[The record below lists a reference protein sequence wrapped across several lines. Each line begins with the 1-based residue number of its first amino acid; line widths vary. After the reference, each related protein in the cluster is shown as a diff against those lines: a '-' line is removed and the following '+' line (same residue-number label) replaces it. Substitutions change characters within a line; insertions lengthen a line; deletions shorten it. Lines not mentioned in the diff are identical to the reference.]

1 MNGRAAGKLSLYFLL
16 LFAHVAGAIAMIAG
30 IIGREL
36 TMTQAR
42 RSDDVKTI
50 VAFAQLAGRFDRLLV
65 QPWSLVLFAAGIA
78 LSVTQGWALFGFLQG
93 AGYNWLLVS
102 LVLFLA
108 MIPIIA
114 FLFVPTGKVF
124 DRALEAARSEG
135 RVTPDLTAALHNR
148 TVHAAHI
155 VEAVLIVVV
164 LYLMIA
170 KPF

>member
-1 MNGRAAGKLSLYFLL
+1 LP
-16 LFAHVAGAIAMIAG
+16 
-30 IIGREL
+30 
-36 TMTQAR
+36 QA
-42 RSDDVKTI
+42 
-50 VAFAQLAGRFDRLLV
+50 L
-65 QPWSLVLFAAGIA
+65 A

-135 RVTPDLTAALHNR
+135 RVTPDLTDALHNR